1 MYTTVCIATHK
12 RHLSLERL
20 LDSLTSQKAASPFEV
35 VVVDNDQEKS
45 GQKVAFRFR
54 DKLPLTYLVESVRGI
69 ARTRNRAVAIS
80 RSPFLAFIDDDEWA
94 TPQWLA
100 ELERRQNIAAAD
112 VVIGRIERKF
122 DAQVSDLVRRCG
134 MFDPSP
140 LPDGAITPWYYAY
153 TSNAFVRREAL
164 PDREKPFSTRFDLTG
179 GSDIDLFKRM
189 IESGARV
196 VTSQTAIVFEQ
207 RPVARA
213 NLLWVFRRAMRNGV
227 TIAELDRNEM
237 SAATRVRRALR
248 LGWGGVGDPALAD
261 PTAITDFHWL
271 AKAGRHLIRGG
282 NKIGKL
288 LHILGMR
295 IEEYRHHP

>member
-1 MYTTVCIATHK
+1 
-12 RHLSLERL
+12 
-20 LDSLTSQKAASPFEV
+20 LTAQKGASPFEV

-45 GQKVAFRFR
+45 GQPVALRFR
-54 DKLPLTYLVESVRGI
+54 EKLPLTYLVEPVRGI

-122 DAQVSDLVRRCG
+122 DAEVSELVRRCG
-134 MFDPSP
+134 IFDPSP
-140 LPDGAITPWYYAY
+140 HPDGAIIPWGAAK
-153 TSNAFVRREAL
+153 TGNAFVRREAL
-164 PDREKPFSTRFDLTG
+164 PDKVAPFSTRFDLTG
-179 GSDIDLFKRM
+179 GSDVDLFKRM
-189 IESGARV
+189 VESGARV
-196 VTSQTAIVFEQ
+196 VTSQTAVVFEH
-207 RPVARA
+207 RPIARA
-213 NLLWVFRRAMRNGV
+213 NLFWIFRRAMRNGV
-227 TIAELDRNEM
+227 ISAEFDRNEM

-248 LGWGGVGDPALAD
+248 FGWAAGSQLLRAGTVWKRDR
-261 PTAITDFHWL
+261 

-282 NKIGKL
+282 NEIGKL
-288 LHILGMR
+288 LNILGMR

>member
-1 MYTTVCIATHK
+1 MIFYTTVCIATHK
-12 RHLSLERL
+12 RYLGLERL
-20 LDSLTSQKAASPFEV
+20 LNSLTSQRGASPFEV

-45 GQKVAFRFR
+45 GQPVALRFR
-54 DKLPLTYLVESVRGI
+54 EKLPLTYLVEPVRGI

-100 ELERRQNIAAAD
+100 ELERRQNIAVAD
-112 VVIGRIERKF
+112 VVIGHVERKF
-122 DAQVSDLVRRCG
+122 DAEVSELVRRCG

-140 LPDGAITPWYYAY
+140 LPDGAITPWNYAY

-164 PDREKPFSTRFDLTG
+164 PDKVAPFSIRFDLTG

-196 VTSQTAIVFEQ
+196 VTSQTAIVFEH

-213 NLLWVFRRAMRNGV
+213 NLFWVFRRAMRNGV
-227 TIAELDRNEM
+227 TIAEFDQDKM

-248 LGWGGVGDPALAD
+248 FGWAGGSQLLRAGTVWKRNRAE
-261 PTAITDFHWL
+261 
-271 AKAGRHLIRGG
+271 AGRHFIRSG
-282 NKIGKL
+282 NEIGKL

>member
-12 RHLSLERL
+12 RHLGLERL
-20 LDSLTSQKAASPFEV
+20 LHSLMSQIGASPFEV

-45 GQKVAFRFR
+45 GQPVALRFR
-54 DKLPLTYLVESVRGI
+54 EKLPMTYLVEPVRGI

-100 ELERRQNIAAAD
+100 ELERRQNIATAD
-112 VVIGRIERKF
+112 VVIGHVERKF
-122 DAQVSDLVRRCG
+122 DAGVSELVRRCG

-140 LPDGAITPWYYAY
+140 LPDGAITPWNYAY
-153 TSNAFVRREAL
+153 TSNALVRREAL
-164 PDREKPFSTRFDLTG
+164 PDKVAPFSTRFDLTG

-196 VTSQTAIVFEQ
+196 VTSKTAVVFEH

-213 NLLWVFRRAMRNGV
+213 NLFWIFRRAMRNGV
-227 TIAELDRNEM
+227 TIAEFDRNEM
-237 SAATRVRRALR
+237 SAATRVRSALR
-248 LGWGGVGDPALAD
+248 FGWAGGSQMLRAGAALKQD
-261 PTAITDFHWL
+261 RG
-271 AKAGRHLIRGG
+271 KAGHHIVKGG
-282 NKIGKL
+282 NEIGKL
-288 LHILGMR
+288 LHVLGMR
-295 IEEYRHHP
+295 IEEYRHHT